1 MIRSMSKR
9 KLVII
14 MLFVIGVFLNII
26 IFLWQSENTV
36 NIQLQ
41 ITVFADKQGAYKI
54 YYGDSE
60 KFTEEQSMWKDYIE
74 EYKSQDLLFL
84 FPDTTNFIRIDLP
97 EAEGRVQLSNL
108 TFQYQNRKIKLDNI
122 LVQQATLSQLTLWEE
137 DGIYHIETEGGDP
150 YILLDVSGINFQSF
164 VDEINHIRNF
174 FYKVFLCFILDGIII
189 FIILHSKKIT
199 IYYYELYENRK
210 LIWKLA
216 KNDFKT
222 KFAGSYLGI
231 IWAFIQP
238 IVTILVYWFVFQVGL
253 KNGNVGDVP
262 FALWLMAGLIPWFF
276 FSESLNG
283 ATNSMIEYNYL
294 VKKVVFQINILP
306 VIKMLS
312 AFFVHIFFVLFML
325 IIYACNGY
333 APDFY
338 TLQVVYYSLCMFVFV
353 LGLSYLTSAI
363 VVFMKDL
370 TQLINIVL
378 QIGVWMTPIMWDIQF
393 IPEKFQW
400 IFKINP
406 MYYIVQ
412 GYRDSLINKAGF
424 YEHFGYTLYYWVL
437 TIFVFWLGTSIF
449 KKLKRHFAD
458 LL

>member
-1 MIRSMSKR
+1 MSKR
-9 KLVII
+9 KLAII
-14 MLFVIGVFLNII
+14 ILLVVGMFLNVV
-26 IFLWQSENTV
+26 IFLQQPKRAAD
-36 NIQLQ
+36 IQLQ
-41 ITVFADKQGAYKI
+41 ITVSADKKGDYKI
-54 YYGDSE
+54 YYSE
-60 KFTEEQSMWKDYIE
+60 SEDFIEEQSMWKDYIE
-74 EYKSQDLLFL
+74 EYRNQDLLFL
-84 FPDTTNFIRIDLP
+84 FPDTASFIRIDFP
-97 EAEGRVQLSNL
+97 EVEGKIQLSNL
-108 TFQYQNRKIKLDNI
+108 IFRYQNREIGFDNKLI
-122 LVQQATLSQLTLWEE
+122 QQATFSQLTLWEE
-137 DGIYHIETEGGDP
+137 DGIYHIETENGDP
-150 YILLDVSGINFQSF
+150 YLLLNLSEMNFQSF
-164 VDEINHIRNF
+164 VNDSNRIRDF
-174 FYKVFLCFILDGIII
+174 CWKIFLCLTLDGMIL
-189 FIILHSKKIT
+189 FVILHSKRVT
-199 IYYYELYENRK
+199 LYYYELYENRK

-253 KNGNVGDVP
+253 KNGDVGEVP

-312 AFFVHIFFVLFML
+312 AFFVHIFFVVFML

-333 APDFY
+333 MPDLY
-338 TLQVVYYSLCMFVFV
+338 TLQVVYYSLCMFLFV

-412 GYRDSLINKAGF
+412 GYRDSLINKVGF
-424 YEHFGYTLYYWVL
+424 YEHFGYTLYYWGL
-437 TIFVFWLGTSIF
+437 TMFIFWFGTGIF

>member
-1 MIRSMSKR
+1 MSK
-9 KLVII
+9 KKIGII
-14 MLFVIGVFLNII
+14 VLLFIGLFLNIK
-26 IFLWQSENTV
+26 IFLQVQPEKIT

-41 ITVFADKQGAYKI
+41 ITVMADKIGEYKI
-54 YYGDSE
+54 YYSE
-60 KFTEEQSMWKDYIE
+60 TEQFAEEQSVWEVYSNINKNQEMI
-74 EYKSQDLLFL
+74 FL
-84 FPDTTNFIRIDLP
+84 FPESSNYIRIDFP
-97 EAEGRVQLSNL
+97 EIEGTVQVSNL
-108 TFQYQNRKIKLDNI
+108 KFQYQNKEIELENNWIKQEN
-122 LVQQATLSQLTLWEE
+122 LSQLTVYREE
-137 DGIYHIETEGGDP
+137 NGIYQIKTEGGDP
-150 YILLDVSGINFQSF
+150 YIFLDLSEIPFQKYT
-164 VDEINHIRNF
+164 ENANHI
-174 FYKVFLCFILDGIII
+174 KEILLKVGLCLILDSIIVFLILY
-189 FIILHSKKIT
+189 SKRIAF
-199 IYYYELYENRK
+199 YYYEIYENRK

-253 KNGNVGDVP
+253 KNGDVGEVP

-283 ATNSMIEYNYL
+283 ATNSMVEYNYL

-306 VIKMLS
+306 IIKMLS
-312 AFFVHIFFVLFML
+312 AFFVHIFFVVFML

-333 APDFY
+333 IPDFY
-338 TLQVVYYSLCMFVFV
+338 TLQLIYYSLCMFLFV

-370 TQLINIVL
+370 TQLINIIL
-378 QIGVWMTPIMWDIQF
+378 QIGVWMTPIMWNIEI
-393 IPEKFQW
+393 IPEQFQW

-412 GYRDSLINKAGF
+412 GYRNSLIYKIGF
-424 YEHFGYTLYYWVL
+424 YENLGYSLYYWIL
-437 TIFVFWLGTSIF
+437 TIIVFYFGTSIF
-449 KKLKRHFAD
+449 RKLKRHFAD